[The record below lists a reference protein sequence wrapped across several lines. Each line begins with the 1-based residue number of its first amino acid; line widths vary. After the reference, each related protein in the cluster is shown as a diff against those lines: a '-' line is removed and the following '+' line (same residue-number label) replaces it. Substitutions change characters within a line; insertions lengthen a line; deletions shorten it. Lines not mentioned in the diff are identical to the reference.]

1 MRLEEATILVVD
13 DEAELREIF
22 SAWLGR
28 KGCRVLTASNGVEAL
43 EVLERE
49 RIDVLLSD
57 IRMPVMGGV
66 ELVREVFERKM
77 VIPSIIFV
85 SGFGDVRPRE
95 MYGLGVEALM
105 EKPLSR
111 QDLIRVL
118 EDSLLE
124 REELWLTPLTA
135 PVEQTVEIT
144 RESVEET
151 AATCQFQMGRG
162 GCCFTSNRPL
172 VEGKTIGLSIRFA
185 GDGRQLEAQGTVRWF
200 DGATSQAG
208 VSFLYLDPSC
218 RNWVVAAMHD
228 RAYRSFVP
236 QCRCDGC
243 DALSATDTGSSVSE
257 PDLVLQALT

>member
-13 DEAELREIF
+13 DETELREIF

-28 KGCRVLTASNGVEAL
+28 KRCRVLTASNGVEAL
-43 EVLERE
+43 ELLERE
-49 RIDVLLSD
+49 KIDVLLSD
-57 IRMPVMGGV
+57 IRMPIMGGV

-111 QDLIRVL
+111 QDLIHVL

-124 REELWLTPLTA
+124 RAELWLTPLIGPA
-135 PVEQTVEIT
+135 EQTVEIT
-144 RESVEET
+144 LKSVEE
-151 AATCQFQMGRG
+151 ADATCELQIGRG
-162 GCCFTSNRPL
+162 GCCFASDRPL
-172 VEGKTIGLSIRFA
+172 VEGKTIALSIHFA
-185 GDGRQLEAQGTVRWF
+185 CDERKLEAQGTVRWF

-218 RNWVVAAMHD
+218 RGWVTAAMRD

-236 QCRCDGC
+236 QCRWGGSDS
-243 DALSATDTGSSVSE
+243 LSATDAGSSVSE
-257 PDLVLQALT
+257 PNLVPQAVT